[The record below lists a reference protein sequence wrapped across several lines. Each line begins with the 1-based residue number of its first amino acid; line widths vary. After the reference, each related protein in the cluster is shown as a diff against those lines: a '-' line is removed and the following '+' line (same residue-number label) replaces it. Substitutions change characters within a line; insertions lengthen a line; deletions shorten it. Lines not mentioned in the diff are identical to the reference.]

1 MAENKEKISKSGT
14 KYKAENPKQFAE
26 MYNDTTP
33 KYNELCKGEPVS
45 LDKGNKIVK
54 DWISNNIIIKEK

>member
-1 MAENKEKISKSGT
+1 MAEKTIKTGN
-14 KYKAENPKQFAE
+14 KYKAVNPDQFAE
-26 MYNDTTP
+26 WYNDTVP

-54 DWISNNIIIKEK
+54 DWISNNIITKEN